1 MAWADFARV
10 TSAAAAKIGRLED
23 QGRPLEAGE
32 PANVILVDPAARWT
46 VEPSLMAT
54 MGRNS
59 PFKGMELPGKVVATF
74 FKGHP
79 TVLGGALNTPYRPA
93 ASVGAA

>member
-1 MAWADFARV
+1 
-10 TSAAAAKIGRLED
+10 
-23 QGRPLEAGE
+23 
-32 PANVILVDPAARWT
+32 
-46 VEPSLMAT
+46 MAT

-79 TVLGGALNTPYRPA
+79 TVLAGELNTPYPYAAATPA
-93 ASVGAA
+93 GAA